1 MKIWRSYGS
10 GHSARLTIVGEF
22 KSVEDAELEREALED
37 FVSAELKKR
46 YPNVEAFKHAW
57 SGRFGN
63 IILDSMIAPN
73 ESEYV
78 LGVDWEP
85 DVVRRGTTVEVS
97 GMQTPLLNGIV
108 KLMLLKYPTEI
119 KITGETGP

>member
-10 GHSARLTIVGEF
+10 GHSAHLSIVGEF
-22 KSVEDAELEREALED
+22 KSVEDAESMRQILED
-37 FVSAELKKR
+37 FVSAELENR
-46 YPNVEAFKHAW
+46 YPNVEAFRAAW
-57 SGRFGN
+57 RSRFGD
-63 IILDSMIAPN
+63 IVMTPLAPSQ
-73 ESEYV
+73 SEYV
-78 LGVDWEP
+78 LGIESPP

-97 GMQTPLLNGIV
+97 DMNSTELNGIV

>member
-10 GHSARLTIVGEF
+10 GHSARLSIVGEF
-22 KSVEDAELEREALED
+22 KTAEDAELVKQIVED

-46 YPNVEAFKHAW
+46 YPNAEAFKHAW
-57 SGRFGN
+57 SERFGN
-63 IILDSMIAPN
+63 IVLSSLAPD
-73 ESEYV
+73 ESEYF

-85 DVVRRGTTVEVS
+85 DVVRKGTTVEVAY
-97 GMQTPLLNGIV
+97 MQTTSLNGII

>member
-10 GHSARLTIVGEF
+10 GHSARLSIVGEF
-22 KSVEDAELEREALED
+22 KNVEDAEFERQVLED
-37 FVSAELKKR
+37 FVSADVKKR
-46 YPNVEAFKHAW
+46 YPGINGFRNAW
-57 SGRFGN
+57 YPQFGD
-63 IILDSMIAPN
+63 IIMSSLAPDEN
-73 ESEYV
+73 EYV

-85 DVVRRGTTVEVS
+85 DVVRRGTTVEIS
-97 GMQTPLLNGIV
+97 GMQTTALNGII